1 MDSDFTTT
9 ESNRS
14 SSTIVPNQS
23 FDTASKSPDISH
35 TEYLTMTSHSTDV
48 KEFSTTSYSGVT
60 KLTSTT
66 FNNWKLRLTT
76 VLGAQQLSK
85 FILRNITPPTDES
98 LLDDHETLSMKALAA
113 IHATIDAEN
122 FEVIR
127 STSCPRKAFVMLCKH
142 HDDTGGLLTAN
153 LFLELV
159 TMKLTSDGCLKDHL
173 HQFRKIHNDLTS
185 NISSSPSL
193 SISEPFVAIIL
204 INSLPTG
211 YTPLVQS
218 LLSNFES
225 LTLTRL
231 YSLLQM
237 EVTRTYSSTPSD
249 TALSAVKHKH
259 QAKKKE

>member
-1 MDSDFTTT
+1 M
-9 ESNRS
+9 
-14 SSTIVPNQS
+14 
-23 FDTASKSPDISH
+23 
-35 TEYLTMTSHSTDV
+35 
-48 KEFSTTSYSGVT
+48 
-60 KLTSTT
+60 
-66 FNNWKLRLTT
+66 
-76 VLGAQQLSK
+76 
-85 FILRNITPPTDES
+85 
-98 LLDDHETLSMKALAA
+98 
-113 IHATIDAEN
+113 
-122 FEVIR
+122 
-127 STSCPRKAFVMLCKH
+127 MLCKH

-153 LFLELV
+153 LFSELV

-204 INSLPTG
+204 INSLPTD

-249 TALSAVKHKH
+249 TALSAVKHRH
-259 QAKKKE
+259 HVKKKESNTPSNGLVCSLGHPGHKDGHCRVQRWRAFKEYGKKEKGKKVWAIDK